1 MCPAMWWLIPRM
13 CGIVPA
19 ICGFILAKCGRSVNR
34 GWNCIDTAAN
44 YRSGRGEAAV
54 GHALLALRI
63 ANVGITR
70 NMLFVS

>member
-1 MCPAMWWLIPRM
+1 MWRNALQQ
-13 CGIVPA
+13 
-19 ICGFILAKCGRSVNR
+19 FSILSDGDMTLQSVHERSVNR
-34 GWNCIDTAAN
+34 GWNCIDTASN
-44 YRSGRGEAAV
+44 YRGGRGEQAV

>member
-1 MCPAMWWLIPRM
+1 
-13 CGIVPA
+13 
-19 ICGFILAKCGRSVNR
+19 VNR